1 MERTIKQVE
10 FVATRRID
18 VLRVAAYARVS
29 TGKDA
34 MLHSLSA
41 QVSYYS
47 NLIQKHPGWL
57 YCGVYADEALTGTKD
72 NRDNF
77 QRLLEACRAGE
88 IDMVITKSIS
98 RFARSAT
105 PAVKPV
111 QEIGQGKMLLTVREA
126 AETLGL
132 SRATVYTLIHRDDF
146 PSIRIGSKILINTKK
161 LQEWVDN
168 QSVIN
173 D

>member
-1 MERTIKQVE
+1 MRYGEIARKIRQETKALSDTASHLNVLADE
-10 FVATRRID
+10 LERID
-18 VLRVAAYARVS
+18 
-29 TGKDA
+29 
-34 MLHSLSA
+34 
-41 QVSYYS
+41 
-47 NLIQKHPGWL
+47 
-57 YCGVYADEALTGTKD
+57 
-72 NRDNF
+72 
-77 QRLLEACRAGE
+77 
-88 IDMVITKSIS
+88 
-98 RFARSAT
+98 SAT